1 MDSELIAHTERQ
13 QLIQSMIYKSPIM
26 WLVIFLWRWI
36 NSVSMMFIF
45 MITVVFE
52 KTDEYL
58 NFVKS
63 HGILILTT
71 VTLITYIHYTYA
83 LAQISEIW
91 LLKILWVISMLT
103 CNIKGEFCGFFPFW
117 LSHLFV
123 NCTILLSIL
132 LWWHINVC
140 NYI

>member
-1 MDSELIAHTERQ
+1 MDSELIVQTERQ

-36 NSVSMMFIF
+36 NAVSMMFIF

-63 HGILILTT
+63 HGILILAT
-71 VTLITYIHYTYA
+71 VTTITYIHYTYA
-83 LAQISEIW
+83 LAQISEI
-91 LLKILWVISMLT
+91 
-103 CNIKGEFCGFFPFW
+103 
-117 LSHLFV
+117 
-123 NCTILLSIL
+123 
-132 LWWHINVC
+132 
-140 NYI
+140 

>member
-1 MDSELIAHTERQ
+1 MQFHEKIFFDLFDFTSFFAWNFWILFIVFVYFFFKSILLDSELIAQTERQ
-13 QLIQSMIYKSPIM
+13 LFIQSMIYKSPIM

-91 LLKILWVISMLT
+91 LKKIV
-103 CNIKGEFCGFFPFW
+103 
-117 LSHLFV
+117 
-123 NCTILLSIL
+123 
-132 LWWHINVC
+132 
-140 NYI
+140 